1 MCIRDSKNM
10 VPFDPKSPFVTSG
23 VRIGSPALTTRGMGV
38 DEVKTI
44 VNLIDKVIVVNE
56 NESVIESVKQEVKE
70 LCKSFPIY

>member
-1 MCIRDSKNM
+1 M

-44 VNLIDKVIVVNE
+44 VNLIDKVIVDNE